1 MTSDEPVRVALL
13 GAGRMG
19 RAHLAALA
27 AARDAEAAA
36 VVEPVETTRAQL
48 QAEGFVTYEAV
59 GELLDAG
66 GFDAALIAA
75 PTDLHLELVATL
87 ARAGT
92 PILCE
97 KPCGLRPEDT
107 AEAARIAAEARV
119 VLQIGY
125 WRRFVPDLIALR
137 ERIAAGELGEPAQ
150 IWCWQ
155 WDERPPSPAFRA
167 RSGGILLDMGV
178 HEFDQIRWLTGQ
190 EILDV
195 SAVVATV
202 VSEPAVAGDPESVA
216 AVARLS
222 GGAVATVSLGRRLA
236 SGEGCW
242 VEVIGTEGHARA
254 MFVWGEEGL
263 RVIQRALVAQLDA
276 FAAAVRGAEP
286 QGATGED
293 ALRAIETADR
303 AAHSLGA
310 AALQ

>member
-1 MTSDEPVRVALL
+1 VTSDEPVRVALL